1 MTTALN
7 DNRVNHDNHEKND
20 NHWEILKVLERD
32 IAEFTQIRHE
42 IHQHPELAF
51 KEIQTSRLIAEY
63 LQNLG
68 YDVATKIGK
77 TGVVASLKKGNSNQS
92 IGIRADMDA
101 LPILE
106 ETGLA
111 YASKNPGVM
120 HACGHDG
127 HVTVALAAAKAL
139 AEAGDFNGTVRFIF
153 QPAEEIGL
161 GAKRMIDEGLF
172 TKFPIDRI
180 YGLHN
185 WPALPVGKVAF
196 VEDAAMA
203 SVDFFKIKIKGKG
216 SHGAEPQN
224 GIDPVTIAAYL
235 ITSLQTIVS
244 RNVSPKEMAVLTV
257 GSIQG
262 GNAANVIPDE
272 VTLQLTLRAYRES
285 VRNVMKARL
294 QTLVFSL
301 TESFGAEAE
310 IQETAGFAAV
320 ENHHEPLQFAYQ
332 TALQTLGADSIEEKF
347 SARTASEDF
356 SFLLAEKE
364 GAFLFVGN
372 GDSAALHNPKYDF
385 NDEAII
391 PAAALWAGI
400 VEQYLSESTTN
411 HHS

>member
-372 GDSAALHNPKYDF
+372 GDSAVLHNPKYDF
-385 NDEAII
+385 NDKAII

-400 VEQYLSESTTN
+400 VERYLSEQ
-411 HHS
+411 